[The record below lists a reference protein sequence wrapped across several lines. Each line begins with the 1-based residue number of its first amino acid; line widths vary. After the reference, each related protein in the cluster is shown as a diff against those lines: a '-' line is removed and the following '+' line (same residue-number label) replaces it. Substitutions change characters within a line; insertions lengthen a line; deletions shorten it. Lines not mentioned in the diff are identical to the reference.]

1 LSSRFSSLHR
11 RAPLALAA
19 AASCAFAQTV
29 PAPTSASANTGAQA
43 PVRDAGIV
51 TIVGSR
57 VSSLPTQIPTTIEGI
72 TGAEVE
78 TKINATD
85 SEDALKYFPSLLV
98 RKRYIGDY
106 NHAVLS
112 SRASGTGNSAR
123 SMVYADGILLSNYLG
138 NGAAF
143 TPRWGLVTP
152 EEIERVDVLYGPFS
166 AAYPGNSVGAVVD
179 YVTRMPRQF
188 EVHAKVGYFV
198 QPFEL
203 YGTKDTY
210 SGWQASASVG
220 DRAGAVSWWLN
231 VNRLKNEGQPMTFA
245 TKLVS
250 ASTTAAG
257 TPVNGAV
264 LGEDKSYLPWYLIGA
279 GTQYSTTQD
288 HAKAKIAVDLPGQVR
303 AQYTLGWW
311 QNDTEGQSTSYL
323 TRASDGSPFYSGV
336 ASIGG
341 RNYTVAASDFGQNRD
356 GITHLMHGLS
366 VASRTRGVFDWEIAA
381 SLYDYDKDIARAPTV
396 AKPAADAGGAGRITD
411 LSGTGWDTLALK
423 GVWRPNAA
431 HQVDLGLQQES
442 YRWRQRI
449 DNAADWINGGPT
461 TPVSSFRGHTRL
473 QSLYAQDT
481 WSFAPAWKAVLGLR
495 HERWTARDGAKT
507 TGSAAPVNFSARSD
521 SWLSPKVALGFQ
533 AAEGW
538 ALKLS
543 TGRAVRVPTV
553 GELFQGNA
561 GTDVVTNPGLKPEKS
576 WTTEFTSELSRGL
589 QRLRTTLFHETTTDA
604 LYSQAIAGTSPIV
617 NSVQNIDRIR
627 TLGLETFYEVSD
639 LGVQGLDLQA
649 SLTYADS
656 VIRANSS
663 YVSVPGDTVGRQQ
676 PRVPKWRASLL
687 ASYKFGAALTGSFG
701 ARYGSRQY
709 GQLNNS
715 DPNGFAYQGFSKY
728 FTTDVRLRW
737 KIDKQWSA
745 AFGIDNLNNYQYWN
759 FHPYPQRTYS
769 AELRFDL

>member
-1 LSSRFSSLHR
+1 MR
-11 RAPLALAA
+11 RMTPVALAA
-19 AASCAFAQTV
+19 ACACQAQT
-29 PAPTSASANTGAQA
+29 AATES

-51 TIVGSR
+51 TISGGR
-57 VSSLPTQIPTTIEGI
+57 PSSLPTQIPTTIESI

-78 TKINATD
+78 TRINATD
-85 SEDALKYFPSLLV
+85 SEDALRYFPSLLV

-138 NGAAF
+138 NGASF

-179 YVTRMPRQF
+179 YVTRMPNKF
-188 EVHAKVGYFV
+188 EAHAKAGLFV

-203 YGTKDTY
+203 YSTKDTY

-220 DRAGAVSWWLN
+220 SREGAFSWWLN
-231 VNRLKNEGQPMTFA
+231 VNHLKSEGQPLTFP

-250 ASTTAAG
+250 ATTAAAG
-257 TPVNGAV
+257 TAVNGAI
-264 LGEDKSYLPWYLIGA
+264 LDKDKSKLPWYILGDA
-279 GTQYSTTQD
+279 TRYDTTQD
-288 HAKAKIAVDLPGQVR
+288 HAKAKLAYDFGGSVR

-311 QNDTEGQSTSYL
+311 QNKTMGQSSSYL
-323 TRASDGSPFYSGV
+323 TRASDGAPFTSGV
-336 ASIGG
+336 ATIDG
-341 RNYTVAASDFGQNRD
+341 RNYTVAATDFGQNRD

-366 VASRTRGVFDWEIAA
+366 LASRTRGVFDWELAA
-381 SLYDYDKDIARAPTV
+381 SLYDYSKDISRTPTV

-411 LSGTGWDTLALK
+411 LKGTGWHTLAAK
-423 GVWRPNAA
+423 AAWRPNADHHA
-431 HQVDLGLQQES
+431 DFGVQQES
-442 YRWRQRI
+442 YEWRQRI
-449 DNAADWINGGPT
+449 ANAADWIAGDAT
-461 TPVSSFRGHTRL
+461 TPVSSFQGDTQLR
-473 QSLYAQDT
+473 SLYAQDAWT
-481 WSFAPAWKAVLGLR
+481 FAAGWKAVLGLR
-495 HERWTARDGAKT
+495 WEKWTASDGAKT
-507 TGSAAPVNFSARSD
+507 TGTAAPVRFQDRSD
-521 SWLSPKVALGFQ
+521 SWLSPKAALGWQ
-533 AAEGW
+533 LRDHW

-543 TGRAVRVPTV
+543 TGRAIRVPTV

-561 GTDVVTNPGLKPEKS
+561 GTDAVTNPGLKPEKS
-576 WTTEFTSELSRGL
+576 WTTEFTSEFTLQGT
-589 QRLRTTLFHETTTDA
+589 QRLRTTLFHENTTDA
-604 LYSQAIAGTSPIV
+604 LYAQAIANTNPIV

-627 TLGLETFYEVSD
+627 TIGLETAYEAPD
-639 LGVQGLDLQA
+639 LFVKGLDLQA

-656 VIRANSS
+656 IIKANSS
-663 YVSVPGDTVGRQQ
+663 YVSTPGDTIGKQQ

-687 ASYKFGAALTGSFG
+687 ASYALSPALTGSFG
-701 ARYGSRQY
+701 ARYGSSQF

-715 DPNGFAYQGFSKY
+715 DPNGFAYQAFSKY

-737 KIDKQWSA
+737 KISKQWSA
-745 AFGIDNLNNYQYWN
+745 ALGIDNLNNYQFWN

-769 AELRFDL
+769 AEVRFDL